1 MRKIK
6 LFIIL
11 SLLTDLFFFN
21 KQIRANTVAPEV
33 HKSCLQAKD
42 YKGCIKANESKS
54 DTQIT
59 NRNPY
64 EKCKMNTGR
73 VGILT
78 AYTPDGIYVF
88 GESIDGSLKEGDIVT
103 IPINGCPGE
112 TKFYPVIRNGKRTN
126 VRLSFYS
133 KNDPYTE
140 EHTKNILENRKSSI
154 LSFHEERIKK
164 GADKVFIDHSYFAIN
179 SIKQQTFSRCSV
191 LRESPELISLFK
203 KWEDTNLLAEMGMTN
218 LDWCK
223 RFTQQFQIKNDGKR
237 YLNVLWPFYREQSGI
252 RTNYLQKVK
261 IDCIDRTFDGEK
273 DGRRWRSFDS
283 EDGKNMALLDD
294 ICKSEKLS
302 KS

>member
-6 LFIIL
+6 LFIIFT
-11 SLLTDLFFFN
+11 LLTDLFFIN
-21 KQIRANTVAPEV
+21 KQIEANTVASEV

-42 YKGCIKANESKS
+42 YKGCIKANSS
-54 DTQIT
+54 QSNTQIT
-59 NRNPY
+59 NKNPY
-64 EKCKMNTGR
+64 KKCPMNTGR

-78 AYTPDGIYVF
+78 AYTPDGLIVF

-103 IPINGCPGE
+103 MPINGCPGE
-112 TKFYPVIRNGKRTN
+112 TKFYPIIRNGKRTN
-126 VRLSFYS
+126 VQLSFYS
-133 KNDPYTE
+133 KDDSYTQ
-140 EHTKNILENRKSSI
+140 EHTNKIFENKRSKI

-164 GADKVFIDHSYFAIN
+164 GADKVFVDSSYYAIN
-179 SIKQQTFSRCSV
+179 SYNNKPFSRCSI
-191 LRESPELISLFK
+191 LRDSPELISLKK
-203 KWEDTNLLAEMGMTN
+203 KWEDAQLLAENGMTS
-218 LDWCK
+218 LDECK
-223 RFTQQFQIKNDGKR
+223 RFVKQFQIQNDGKR

-283 EDGKNMALLDD
+283 EEGKNMAHLDD

-302 KS
+302 KI

>member
-54 DTQIT
+54 GTQIT

-154 LSFHEERIKK
+154 LSFHEERIKN
-164 GADKVFIDHSYFAIN
+164 GADKVCIN
-179 SIKQQTFSRCSV
+179 T
-191 LRESPELISLFK
+191 
-203 KWEDTNLLAEMGMTN
+203 
-218 LDWCK
+218 
-223 RFTQQFQIKNDGKR
+223 
-237 YLNVLWPFYREQSGI
+237 
-252 RTNYLQKVK
+252 
-261 IDCIDRTFDGEK
+261 
-273 DGRRWRSFDS
+273 
-283 EDGKNMALLDD
+283 MALKDVEF
-294 ICKSEKLS
+294 IEKSAKEFGSQCIVISIDAKVSNGIHKVFSDGLAIYFTGYITKSGLS
-302 KS
+302 NFSIYCFSSSS

>member
-6 LFIIL
+6 LLIIL

-21 KQIRANTVAPEV
+21 KQIQANTVSPEV

-42 YKGCIKANESKS
+42 YKGCIKANTSKS
-54 DTQIT
+54 DIQIT

-112 TKFYPVIRNGKRTN
+112 TKFYPVIRNGKRIN
-126 VRLSFYS
+126 VRVSFYS
-133 KNDPYTE
+133 KNDPLTE
-140 EHTKNILENRKSSI
+140 EHTKNINETRKSSI
-154 LSFHEERIKK
+154 LSFHEERIKN

-179 SIKQQTFSRCSV
+179 GINKHTFSLCSV
-191 LRESPELISLFK
+191 LRESPELISLFQ
-203 KWEDTNLLAEMGMTN
+203 KWEDTNLLAEMGMTR

-223 RFTQQFQIKNDGKR
+223 RFVQKFQIKNDGER

-273 DGRRWRSFDS
+273 DGKPWRSFDS
-283 EDGKNMALLDD
+283 DEGKNMANLDD
-294 ICKSEKLS
+294 LCKSEKLS